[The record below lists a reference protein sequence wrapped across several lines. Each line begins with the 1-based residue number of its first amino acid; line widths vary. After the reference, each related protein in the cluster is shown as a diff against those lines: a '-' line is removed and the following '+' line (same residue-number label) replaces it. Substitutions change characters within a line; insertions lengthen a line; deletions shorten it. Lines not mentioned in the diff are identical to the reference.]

1 MIIKL
6 FGKQISINNEKW
18 KQDLLAWSLY
28 YRTEIVIAIASFIL
42 GAIIFQM
49 NKKLQQQNLRE
60 LARLT
65 FLNLMSANGVMAK
78 TIIRNYKQ
86 KQKRKS
92 YEQRTKDTSCQRLL

>member
-1 MIIKL
+1 
-6 FGKQISINNEKW
+6 
-18 KQDLLAWSLY
+18 
-28 YRTEIVIAIASFIL
+28 
-42 GAIIFQM
+42 M
-49 NKKLQQQNLRE
+49 NKQLQQQQNLRE

-92 YEQRTKDTSCQRLL
+92 YEQRTKDTSC